1 MNCPQCD
8 SRCRR
13 FGKHRNG
20 LQRYRCNHCR
30 KTYTEEREKPL
41 GSMTVPLDKAT
52 LALELLIEGTS
63 VRSAERITGLH
74 RDTILRLLV
83 VAGERCEKVFAQR
96 VRNVPVTDVQCDEIW
111 GYVFKKEGR
120 KVLEDAQDGSI
131 GDAYTFVAIERNTKL
146 ILNFTL
152 GRRDQLTT
160 DAFIEGL
167 RDATAPQR
175 FQLTTDGFNSYPPA
189 I

>member
-1 MNCPQCD
+1 
-8 SRCRR
+8 
-13 FGKHRNG
+13 
-20 LQRYRCNHCR
+20 
-30 KTYTEEREKPL
+30 
-41 GSMTVPLDKAT
+41 MTVPLDKAT

-189 I
+189 IYATLHDRVDYGMLVKQYRESETEEKRYSPRSMHGMQAKTGLG